1 MIFYQQLL
9 KSAKHTGAIAPSSP
23 FLARKICSVA
33 DIPQAK
39 TILELGPGTGAITK
53 ELLKHVHAP
62 GSLFTVEINREFI
75 KHLQKKYPQAAHLH
89 ADIKSLGLIRK
100 EHQIPPADLI
110 VSGIPFAD
118 FNKEE
123 CSLMLQEISEA
134 MHPKS
139 KFILFTYSPIR
150 FKTFFQWFEKISL
163 HYVPLNLPPAYVLVL
178 GKK

>member
-1 MIFYQQLL
+1 MIFYRQLL

-53 ELLKHVHAP
+53 ELLKYVNAP
-62 GSLFTVEINREFI
+62 HNLFTVEINPEFI
-75 KHLQKKYPQAAHLH
+75 THLQKKYPQITHLN
-89 ADIKSLGLIRK
+89 ADIKSLGAICK
-100 EHQIPPADLI
+100 KYAIPQADII
-110 VSGIPFAD
+110 VSGIPFTD

-123 CSLMLQEISEA
+123 CNIMFREISEA
-134 MHPKS
+134 MHSES

-150 FKTFFQWFEKISL
+150 FKAFFQWFEKISL

-178 GKK
+178 RKK